1 MAFAGN
7 DRSRLR
13 LCALGA
19 TAAIVLALL
28 VRAEAQQPYM
38 AMPANVSPEQAKA
51 MMEAQ
56 ARRGGQPQPAG
67 EQPKPDEKKE
77 GEGEKKKEDDKE
89 KKEEA
94 TSVKRPEKPPRVPDP
109 REFDVKPDKTGRV
122 PPFNFIGQTWPDVLQ
137 WLANISSCSLDWQ
150 ELPNDYLNLTT
161 QKSYSPDEV
170 RDLVNRHLHAR
181 GFTILLGDGV
191 LSVFKI
197 EKLDPSLVPRV
208 TEDDLYDRKLY
219 DFVKVSFQ
227 LPKGM
232 EVDKAKDD
240 VKQLLGPHAKIF
252 PLVST
257 KGILVIDA
265 VANLRTVSELL
276 NQERLL
282 QDGRIVPREFPLKHA
297 RAEQIIDVL
306 YVVVGLDPQS
316 RPSQMELQ
324 LQQQKLQLMTQMQ
337 QQGKDVSKMLK
348 PDGPSVY
355 LAYNRQRN
363 SVLVNAPPDYMTII
377 ERTINYLDVP
387 AKGAEGAADSAATA
401 GDGDRRE
408 FKKYRLETLDPD
420 RLVLTLESI
429 GGLDPWTELRA
440 DKSSKSLWVQAT
452 ASDHARI
459 DRLIEQFDGEG
470 REFYVLRLR
479 RVAADMAA
487 VSIKEL
493 IFGEEKKDD
502 EDQGRNRYFGYWGSN
517 RNEEKET
524 NPHEGFRVT
533 ADVENNRLLLRAT
546 EEELA
551 DVRKMLVQMG
561 ETPPEHA
568 NPDPVRF
575 VQPGSDAARD
585 RLLEQLR
592 SVWPNV
598 GGNELIIR
606 VPEAAAAPEEKK
618 QVPSD
623 ATDVA
628 EPETSAAQ
636 RFPRMTTRFAQ
647 LTVADETPAP
657 AAESSR
663 PADASPPTSS
673 AAPPVTISVTA
684 DGRLMLNSSDTAALD
699 RLEELIEQ
707 IAPPEKRF
715 KVYHLDYVTAYNMYL
730 TLYDYFESEI
740 KGDQDVLRDYWGDP
754 VATVSKPSGS
764 GLARRKNLMITWDT
778 ASNTVLVANASPRQ
792 LWEVEQLIAEY
803 DKPAP
808 ADSIKSRRTAAI
820 KIQYSKASTI
830 AAALKDVYR
839 DLLSSRDREFQS
851 GDKKEEAANS
861 ERTTIIR
868 YGGFGGD
875 DSGGDKRPTPVKLG
889 FEGALSVG
897 VDDISNMLIV
907 SVQEEL
913 FDNVVT
919 MVRQLDEEAR
929 PRTTVRVHR
938 VSGNVNAKSLRKAIQ
953 DAMGTPWP
961 GGRPEKAEAAAGGD
975 AKPKGD
981 EAKPNNEG
989 RKRNGN

>member
-1 MAFAGN
+1 MLSALPAAAQVVVPAQSQPM
-7 DRSRLR
+7 SREQ
-13 LCALGA
+13 
-19 TAAIVLALL
+19 
-28 VRAEAQQPYM
+28 AEA
-38 AMPANVSPEQAKA
+38 
-51 MMEAQ
+51 MMR
-56 ARRGGQPQPAG
+56 ARRGGQSQPAG
-67 EQPKPDEKKE
+67 EQPKPEEKKE
-77 GEGEKKKEDDKE
+77 GEGEKKKEGDKE
-89 KKEEA
+89 KKEEE

-109 REFDVKPDKTGRV
+109 REFDVKLDKSDRV

-161 QKSYSPDEV
+161 QKSYPLAEV
-170 RDLVNRHLHAR
+170 RDLINRHLHAR
-181 GFTILLGDGV
+181 GYTMLLADGV

-197 EKLDPSLVPRV
+197 EKLDPSLVPRIS
-208 TEDDLYDRKLY
+208 EEELYDRKPY
-219 DFVKVSFQ
+219 DFVKVSFE
-227 LPKGM
+227 LPAGM

-240 VKQLLGPHAKIF
+240 IKQLLGPHAKLF

-282 QDGRIVPREFPLKHA
+282 ADGRIVPREFPLKHA

-306 YVVVGLDPQS
+306 YVVVGLDPKS

-348 PDGPSVY
+348 QDGPPVY

-363 SVLVNAPPDYMTII
+363 SVLVNAPPEFRKII
-377 ERTINYLDVP
+377 ERTIRYLDVP
-387 AKGAEGAADSAATA
+387 AKGAEGSTDSAATDGE
-401 GDGDRRE
+401 GDQRE

-420 RLVLTLESI
+420 RLVMTLESI

-440 DKSSKSLWVQAT
+440 DKSSKSLWVQAS
-452 ASDHARI
+452 ASDHAKI
-459 DRLIEQFDGEG
+459 ERLIEQFDGEG

-502 EDQGRNRYFGYWGSN
+502 EDQGRNRYYGYWGSN
-517 RNEEKET
+517 RDEEKVT

-533 ADVENNRLLLRAT
+533 ADVESNRLLLRAT
-546 EEELA
+546 DEELA

-575 VQPGSDAARD
+575 VQPGSDAARE
-585 RLLEQLR
+585 RLLEQLKT
-592 SVWPNV
+592 VWPSV

-606 VPEAAAAPEEKK
+606 VPEAAATPEEKK
-618 QVPSD
+618 PVP
-623 ATDVA
+623 AGAHDVA
-628 EPETSAAQ
+628 EPETSAARQ
-636 RFPRMTTRFAQ
+636 LPPRMTTRFAQ
-647 LTVADETPAP
+647 LAVADESTAP
-657 AAESSR
+657 LAAPLAESSP
-663 PADASPPTSS
+663 PADAAPPTHP

-699 RLEELIEQ
+699 RLEALIEQ

-730 TLYDYFESEI
+730 TLFDYFETEI
-740 KGDQDVLRDYWGDP
+740 KGEQDIVRDYWGDP
-754 VATVSKPSGS
+754 VAAVDKASGS
-764 GLARRKNLMITWDT
+764 GLARRKKLMITWDT
-778 ASNTVLVANASPRQ
+778 SSNTVLVANASPRQ

-875 DSGGDKRPTPVKLG
+875 DSGSDKRPTPVKLG

-897 VDDISNMLIV
+897 VDEISNMLIV

-938 VSGNVNAKSLRKAIQ
+938 VSGHVDAKSLQKAISE
-953 DAMGTPWP
+953 AMSSPWP
-961 GGRPEKAEAAAGGD
+961 GGRPEKQEAAQQAGDKPQPKEGD
-975 AKPKGD
+975 RGNKG
-981 EAKPNNEG
+981 G
-989 RKRNGN
+989 GNGKKD